1 MGLNNMADK
10 QDSAAAPPP
19 ASQGNGGTP
28 QTTLGERLRELRVEK
43 GLSVAE
49 AASQLY
55 LRAEAIEA
63 LERNDF
69 NALPTETYVR
79 GYLRNYAQLLEVPA
93 ESLLGLYA
101 AKDKAHPPPAPAAP
115 SAETETPPEPA
126 AAEPAA
132 APRPVKVIGAPET
145 PAPPVAKLP
154 SDSPLTLVSY
164 LVVFSAAMLLFVSWR
179 TGSMPGW
186 DNDDTRL
193 LQGLPYEVRVVKHP
207 EGPSYRTLN
216 AKDLPNTRLEP
227 GPGAKAAPF
236 ERVDE
241 IRAGGGPD
249 KIRISLL
256 YDSWIEVFDANN
268 EKLYYNLAG
277 AGQVLALSGVAPFSV
292 LIGFSPGVV
301 VEFNGDVFDH
311 SPHSSGVGIAR
322 FTLGE

>member
-1 MGLNNMADK
+1 MADR
-10 QDSAAAPPP
+10 QDNSAAPPP
-19 ASQGNGGTP
+19 ASQGNGGATGP
-28 QTTLGERLRELRVEK
+28 ALGERLRELRVEK

-49 AASQLY
+49 VASLLY
-55 LRAEAIEA
+55 LRADAIEA

-69 NALPTETYVR
+69 EALPAETYVR

-93 ESLLGLYA
+93 ESLLALYA
-101 AKDKAHPPPAPAAP
+101 AKDKAPPPPVA
-115 SAETETPPEPA
+115 SAEATPT
-126 AAEPAA
+126 EPAA
-132 APRPVKVIGAPET
+132 APRPVKAAGAGAAET

-154 SDSPLTLVSY
+154 PDNPLALVSY

-186 DNDDTRL
+186 DNDEARL

-207 EGPSYRTLN
+207 EGPSYRTLK
-216 AKDLPNTRLEP
+216 ARDLPSTRLEP
-227 GPGAKAAPF
+227 GPGAKATPF

-301 VEFNGDVFDH
+301 VEFNGVVFDH
-311 SPHSSGVGIAR
+311 SPHSTGVGIAR

>member
-1 MGLNNMADK
+1 MADK
-10 QDSAAAPPP
+10 QDDTAATAP
-19 ASQGNGGTP
+19 ASQGKDGAT

-43 GLSVAE
+43 GLSAAE
-49 AASQLY
+49 AASLLY

-69 NALPTETYVR
+69 EALPAETYVR

-93 ESLLGLYA
+93 DSLLSLYA
-101 AKDKAHPPPAPAAP
+101 AKDKAPPPPAAP
-115 SAETETPPEPA
+115 REEMPT
-126 AAEPAA
+126 EPAA
-132 APRPVKVIGAPET
+132 APRPVKIIGAPET

-154 SDSPLTLVSY
+154 PDNPLTLVSY

-186 DNDDTRL
+186 DNEEAHL
-193 LQGLPYEVRVVKHP
+193 LQGLSYEVRVVRHP

-216 AKDLPNTRLEP
+216 AKDLPNTRLEL

-301 VEFNGDVFDH
+301 VEFNGAVFDH

>member
-1 MGLNNMADK
+1 MADK
-10 QDSAAAPPP
+10 QDRAAAPTP
-19 ASQGNGGTP
+19 ASQEKSEAP

-43 GLSVAE
+43 GLSAAE
-49 AASQLY
+49 AASLLY

-69 NALPTETYVR
+69 EALPAETYVR

-93 ESLLGLYA
+93 DSLLALYA
-101 AKDKAHPPPAPAAP
+101 AKDKAPPPTAPREEAP
-115 SAETETPPEPA
+115 TEPA
-126 AAEPAA
+126 AT
-132 APRPVKVIGAPET
+132 PRPAKIIGAPET

-154 SDSPLTLVSY
+154 PDNPLTIVSY
-164 LVVFSAAMLLFVSWR
+164 LVVFSTAMLLFVSWR

-186 DNDDTRL
+186 DNDDPRL
-193 LQGLPYEVRVVKHP
+193 LQGLSYEVRVVKHP

-216 AKDLPNTRLEP
+216 TEDLPNTRLEP
-227 GPGAKAAPF
+227 GPGAKATPF

-301 VEFNGDVFDH
+301 VEFNGAIFDH
-311 SPHSSGVGIAR
+311 SPHSTGVGIAR

>member
-1 MGLNNMADK
+1 MADR
-10 QDSAAAPPP
+10 QDNAGATPP
-19 ASQGNGGTP
+19 ASQGQGGAT

-49 AASQLY
+49 VASQLY
-55 LRAEAIEA
+55 LRADAIEA

-69 NALPTETYVR
+69 EALPTETYVR

-93 ESLLGLYA
+93 ESLLILYA
-101 AKDKAHPPPAPAAP
+101 AKDKAAPPPPAAPA
-115 SAETETPPEPA
+115 EETPTEQPTAGP
-126 AAEPAA
+126 P
-132 APRPVKVIGAPET
+132 PVKVVGAAET
-145 PAPPVAKLP
+145 PAPPVANLP
-154 SDSPLTLVSY
+154 PDGPLSLISY

-186 DNDDTRL
+186 DNDETRL
-193 LQGLPYEVRVVKHP
+193 LQGLPYEVRVVRHP

-216 AKDLPNTRLEP
+216 AKDLPRTRLEP
-227 GPGAKAAPF
+227 DPDAKANPF
-236 ERVDE
+236 DRIDE

-301 VEFNGDVFDH
+301 VEFNGVVFDH
-311 SPHSSGVGIAR
+311 SPHSTGVGIAR

>member
-1 MGLNNMADK
+1 MADK
-10 QDSAAAPPP
+10 QDLAATPPP
-19 ASQGNGGTP
+19 ASQGNDGTP

-69 NALPTETYVR
+69 DALPAETYVR

-101 AKDKAHPPPAPAAP
+101 AKDKAPPPPPAPTAP
-115 SAETETPPEPA
+115 LEEAPTEPA
-126 AAEPAA
+126 T
-132 APRPVKVIGAPET
+132 APRPVKVIDAAET

-154 SDSPLTLVSY
+154 SDNPLTLVSY

-186 DNDDTRL
+186 DNDDARL

-207 EGPSYRTLN
+207 EGPTYRTLN
-216 AKDLPNTRLEP
+216 ARDLPNTRLEP

>member
-1 MGLNNMADK
+1 MADRR
-10 QDSAAAPPP
+10 DNPAAPPP
-19 ASQGNGGTP
+19 ASPGNGGTP

-49 AASQLY
+49 VASQLY
-55 LRAEAIEA
+55 LRADAIEA

-69 NALPTETYVR
+69 EALPTETYVR

-93 ESLLGLYA
+93 ESLLSLYA
-101 AKDKAHPPPAPAAP
+101 AKDKAPPPAPAALP
-115 SAETETPPEPA
+115 EETPT
-126 AAEPAA
+126 EPAA
-132 APRPVKVIGAPET
+132 APRPVKIIGAAET
-145 PAPPVAKLP
+145 PAPPVANLP
-154 SDSPLTLVSY
+154 PDNPLSLFSY
-164 LVVFSAAMLLFVSWR
+164 LLVFSATMLLFVAWR
-179 TGSMPGW
+179 TGSVPGW
-186 DNDDTRL
+186 DNDAQIL
-193 LQGLPYEVRVVKHP
+193 EGLSYEVRVVKHP
-207 EGPSYRTLN
+207 EGPSYRTLD
-216 AKDLPNTRLEP
+216 AEDLPRSRLEP
-227 GPGAKAAPF
+227 GPGATVNPF

-301 VEFNGDVFDH
+301 VEFNGAIFDH
-311 SPHSSGVGIAR
+311 SPHSTGVGIAR
-322 FTLGE
+322 FNLGE

>member
-1 MGLNNMADK
+1 MALNNMADK
-10 QDSAAAPPP
+10 RDDTAATAP
-19 ASQGNGGTP
+19 ASQGNGEAA

-43 GLSVAE
+43 GLSAAE

-69 NALPTETYVR
+69 EALPAETYVR

-93 ESLLGLYA
+93 DSLLSLYA
-101 AKDKAHPPPAPAAP
+101 AKDKAPPPPA
-115 SAETETPPEPA
+115 TPREEMPT
-126 AAEPAA
+126 EPAA
-132 APRPVKVIGAPET
+132 APRPVKIIGAPET

-154 SDSPLTLVSY
+154 PDNPLTLVSY

-186 DNDDTRL
+186 DNDEARL
-193 LQGLPYEVRVVKHP
+193 LQGLSYEVRVVRHP

-216 AKDLPNTRLEP
+216 AKDLPNARLEL
-227 GPGAKAAPF
+227 GPDAKAAPF

-301 VEFNGDVFDH
+301 VEFNGAVFDH

>member
-1 MGLNNMADK
+1 MADR
-10 QDSAAAPPP
+10 QDHDGAPPP
-19 ASQGNGGTP
+19 ASQGNDGTP

-69 NALPTETYVR
+69 DALPAETYVR

-101 AKDKAHPPPAPAAP
+101 AKDKAPPPPPAPTAP
-115 SAETETPPEPA
+115 LEEAPT
-126 AAEPAA
+126 EPAA
-132 APRPVKVIGAPET
+132 APRPVKVIGAAET

-154 SDSPLTLVSY
+154 SDNPLTLVSY

-186 DNDDTRL
+186 DNDDARL

-207 EGPSYRTLN
+207 EGPTYRTLN
-216 AKDLPNTRLEP
+216 ARDLPNTRLEP

>member
-1 MGLNNMADK
+1 M
-10 QDSAAAPPP
+10 
-19 ASQGNGGTP
+19 QGNGGATGP
-28 QTTLGERLRELRVEK
+28 ALGERLRELRVEK

-49 AASQLY
+49 VASLLY
-55 LRAEAIEA
+55 LRADAIEA

-69 NALPTETYVR
+69 EALPAETYVR

-93 ESLLGLYA
+93 ESLLALYA
-101 AKDKAHPPPAPAAP
+101 AKDKAPPPPMA
-115 SAETETPPEPA
+115 PPEATPT
-126 AAEPAA
+126 EPTA
-132 APRPVKVIGAPET
+132 APRPVKAAGAGAAET

-154 SDSPLTLVSY
+154 PDNPLALVSY

-186 DNDDTRL
+186 DSDEARL

-207 EGPSYRTLN
+207 EGPSYRTLK
-216 AKDLPNTRLEP
+216 ARDLPSTRLEP
-227 GPGAKAAPF
+227 GPGAKATPF

-301 VEFNGDVFDH
+301 VEFNGVVFDH
-311 SPHSSGVGIAR
+311 SPHSTGVGIAR